1 MQGGWFLVG
10 TSYLLGLLLRTH
22 YVISQNPGPHE
33 TITDIISKGL
43 FIDMRHYIQGLQ
55 LFEEV
60 KVSEVENYFKVVGV
74 DQLPIR

>member
-1 MQGGWFLVG
+1 MQGGWFLLVG
-10 TSYLLGLLLRTH
+10 PTLRTH